1 MIYGSHL
8 LCYQINSINHV
19 CDSKRFQQ
27 NKQIINQILLSS
39 DASFIYVIIISSAV
53 QLVASMDPSTVQQQQ
68 QMTVNQPPRPP
79 ITSSRPP
86 VVPYDLMFPFLI
98 PHLHLAAELQ
108 FLFAKYKMCVC
119 VSNSNAFPILLT
131 KLFVLSIFMSFVLEM
146 KYPGILCYEVCY
158 TLWGVNCLSQQQ
170 QKWQNRQV
178 EWMMVYAVL
187 HIIFL

>member
-1 MIYGSHL
+1 
-8 LCYQINSINHV
+8 
-19 CDSKRFQQ
+19 
-27 NKQIINQILLSS
+27 
-39 DASFIYVIIISSAV
+39 
-53 QLVASMDPSTVQQQQ
+53 MDPSTVQQQQ

-170 QKWQNRQV
+170 QKWQNRKEPTKVLLLAHLSEIMNDAMDHSHITSSALQV
-178 EWMMVYAVL
+178 KSEPTYSIMDISL
-187 HIIFL
+187 NS

>member
-1 MIYGSHL
+1 MSWFNIQIINSWDFLLLLVCIMDGKIHVFLCGLNCFHGVVHLSWFNTLHLFYMIYGSHL

-68 QMTVNQPPRPP
+68 QMTANQPPRPP

-86 VVPYDLMFPFLI
+86 VVPCHMTSCFL
-98 PHLHLAAELQ
+98 
-108 FLFAKYKMCVC
+108 
-119 VSNSNAFPILLT
+119 S
-131 KLFVLSIFMSFVLEM
+131 
-146 KYPGILCYEVCY
+146 
-158 TLWGVNCLSQQQ
+158 
-170 QKWQNRQV
+170 
-178 EWMMVYAVL
+178 
-187 HIIFL
+187 